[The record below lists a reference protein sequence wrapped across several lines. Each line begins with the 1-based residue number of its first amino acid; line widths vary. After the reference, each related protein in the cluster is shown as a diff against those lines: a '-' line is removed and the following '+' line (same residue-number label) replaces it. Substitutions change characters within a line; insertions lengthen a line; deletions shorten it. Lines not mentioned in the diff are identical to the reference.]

1 MGEIPQEVFRT
12 GLADKAR
19 LALVHV
25 ARQWVHRADSG
36 LRRQTRA
43 RSSPI
48 TFT

>member
-1 MGEIPQEVFRT
+1 MGEAPQGVFRT
-12 GLADKAR
+12 GLADQAR

-36 LRRQTRA
+36 LQGQTRP
-43 RSSPI
+43 RSCPI